1 MTKISEHDQKF
12 IGYLQTLVEDR
23 AALAHLRRGLGQPPG
38 TEPQMFPYVARWVG
52 TDTSNRV
59 EQSLY
64 LIAALFAYH
73 PDTANSGNM
82 GDHFVALRRHLPDD
96 TSLERRFV
104 GLLAA
109 HPDDL
114 GRFHLRQ
121 IISYLKSHEVAVN
134 WAQLLADVRAW
145 GSPSRYV
152 QTEWARAFW
161 AGQQPASEANSK
173 TEPINQ

>member
-1 MTKISEHDQKF
+1 MAKISEHDQKF
-12 IGYLQTLVEDR
+12 IKYLQTLVENR
-23 AALAHLRRGLGQPPG
+23 AALAHLRRGLGQSPG
-38 TEPQMFPYVARWVG
+38 TEPQMFPYVASWVG
-52 TDTSNRV
+52 AETPGWA
-59 EQSLY
+59 EKSLY

-73 PDTANSGNM
+73 PDTARAGNM
-82 GDHFVALRRHLPDD
+82 GDHFASLRRHLPDD

-109 HPDDL
+109 HPEDL

-121 IISYLKSHEVAVN
+121 VISYLKSHEIPVN

-145 GSPSRYV
+145 GVSSRYV

-161 AGQQPASEANSK
+161 AGQQPASEPNPETKS
-173 TEPINQ
+173 INQ